1 MDVSALMVS
10 ATAPM
15 HVKNAAGTPLL
26 DDGKPVRIHFY
37 GPSTRQFAELET
49 RQTERSVKRHND
61 NDGKLTARTAEDRR
75 QEAVDDLVLLT
86 DRFENLSFGEKQGEE
101 LHRAVYSA
109 PELGF
114 ILAQGSKFV
123 SEWGN
128 FAGGSPT
135 S

>member
-26 DDGKPVRIHFY
+26 DGGKPVRIIFH
-37 GPSTRQFAELET
+37 GPSSRQFAELQT
-49 RQTERSVKRHND
+49 RQSERSVKRHND
-61 NDGKLTARTAEDRR
+61 NEGKLTARPAEEVRL
-75 QEAVDDLVLLT
+75 EGVEDLVSLT
-86 DRFENLSFGEKQGEE
+86 SGFENLTFGDLSGEE
-101 LHRAVYSA
+101 LYRAVYST

-114 ILAQGSKFV
+114 ILSQGSKFV

-128 FAGGSPT
+128 FAGGSPKN
-135 S
+135 

>member
-1 MDVSALMVS
+1 MDVSALMVA
-10 ATAPM
+10 ATAAM
-15 HVKNAAGTPLL
+15 HVKNAAGTPLM
-26 DDGKPVRIHFY
+26 DHGKPVRIIFH

-61 NDGKLTARTAEDRR
+61 NEGKLVARTAEERR
-75 QEAVDDLVLLT
+75 EEAVEDLVLLT
-86 DRFENLSFGEKQGEE
+86 DRFENLSFGDRQGED
-101 LHRAVYSA
+101 LHRAVYSS

-123 SEWGN
+123 GEWGN
-128 FAGGSPT
+128 FAGSTPP